1 MDTIAA
7 TRIQVGDTVMWR
19 GSFGREAARE
29 AKVTSIEFCTYKR
42 EKYGTPVD
50 SIRFADKDYGLF
62 ILDNGH
68 WAYGEQIDSVV

>member
-1 MDTIAA
+1 MATIAA

-19 GSFGREAARE
+19 GGFGRDSARE
-29 AKVTSIEFCTYKR
+29 AKVTSIEICPHKR

-50 SIRFADKDYGLF
+50 SIRFPDKDFGVF
-62 ILDNGH
+62 MLDNGH